1 MLHLTDRFSPAKY
14 NMSHDTYNRC
24 SYIEIHLEQFEPIM
38 SRYGQLAAL
47 LQQQIERGVWQ
58 PGERIPSI
66 RQSCKTHNLS
76 PMTVLQ
82 AYQLLE
88 SRGLIL
94 ARPQSGY
101 YVKAAPSPL
110 RASAPQQAHYSGSVD
125 INDLVFE
132 VLQASKSREL
142 VPLGMAVA
150 DPALFPHPQLGRALA
165 SCMRRLDPFSTVA
178 DLPPGNEALRR
189 AIAQRY
195 AGDGLAVDPQQI
207 IITTGAMEALSLGLQ
222 VLTEPGDW
230 VVVETPTFY
239 GALQAIERLKLNA
252 VEIPVIPGVGIDLAL
267 LAEALA
273 QRPIKACWLMGN
285 VQHPLGHTMP
295 DGHKQ
300 ALMALLNAH
309 EVPLVEDDVYAELY
323 FGRER
328 PRPIKYWDA
337 RGESLLCSS
346 FSKCL
351 APGFR
356 VGWVVAGRHAERV
369 QRLQL
374 MSTLSTNVPSQL
386 ALADMLLNGGVDAH
400 FRRLRHT
407 LAQRQQQMRA
417 ALLHLFPDEVR
428 ISAPDGGHFLWLEFD
443 PRLDSRS
450 LHVQALSC
458 GFSLAPGALFSSQGM
473 HNHCLRLNSSHPW
486 SPQQE
491 AALARLAE
499 LIHQQLA
506 VAPAKNNKA
515 P

>member
-1 MLHLTDRFSPAKY
+1 
-14 NMSHDTYNRC
+14 MSLY
-24 SYIEIHLEQFEPIM
+24 Q
-38 SRYGQLAAL
+38 QLADR
-47 LQQQIERGVWQ
+47 LQSQIDDGIWQ

-66 RQSCKTHNLS
+66 RQSCKTHGLS

-88 SRGLIL
+88 SQGRIL

-101 YVKAAPSPL
+101 YVKAASPQVVQHTPS
-110 RASAPQQAHYSGSVD
+110 QTHYSGSVD

-132 VLQASKSREL
+132 VLQASKSRDL
-142 VPLGMAVA
+142 VPLGMSVA
-150 DPALFPHPQLGRALA
+150 DPTLFPHPQLGRALA
-165 SCMRRLDPFSTVA
+165 SCMRKLDPFSTVA

-195 AGDGLAVDPQQI
+195 ASDGVAVNPQEI
-207 IITTGAMEALSLGLQ
+207 IITTGAMEALSLSLQ

-230 VVVETPTFY
+230 VVVESPTFY
-239 GALQAIERLKLNA
+239 GALQAIERLKLKA

-267 LAEALA
+267 LEDALT
-273 QRPIKACWLMGN
+273 RIPVKACWLMGN

-295 DGHKQ
+295 DSHK
-300 ALMALLNAH
+300 ARLMALLNSH
-309 EVPLVEDDVYAELY
+309 GVPLVEDDVYAEVY

-328 PRPIKYWDA
+328 PKPIRHWDL
-337 RGESLLCSS
+337 RGGSLLCSS

-356 VGWVVAGRHAERV
+356 VGWVVAGPHAERV

-386 ALADMLLNGGVDAH
+386 ALAEMLRQGGVDAH

-417 ALLHLFPDEVR
+417 ALQRLLPSEVR
-428 ISAPDGGHFLWLEFD
+428 ISSPDGGYFLWLELPAHF
-443 PRLDSRS
+443 DSRA
-450 LHVQALSC
+450 LHAKALGS
-458 GFSLAPGALFSSQGM
+458 GFSVAPGALFSSQGQ

-486 SPQQE
+486 SEQLEQALTRL
-491 AALARLAE
+491 AALIAA
-499 LIHQQLA
+499 QLGE
-506 VAPAKNNKA
+506 K
-515 P
+515 

>member
-1 MLHLTDRFSPAKY
+1 
-14 NMSHDTYNRC
+14 MSLY
-24 SYIEIHLEQFEPIM
+24 Q
-38 SRYGQLAAL
+38 QLADR
-47 LQQQIERGVWQ
+47 LQSQIDDGIWQ

-66 RQSCKTHNLS
+66 RQSCKTHGLS

-88 SRGLIL
+88 SQGRIL

-101 YVKAAPSPL
+101 YVKAASPQVVQHTPS
-110 RASAPQQAHYSGSVD
+110 QTHYSGSVD

-132 VLQASKSREL
+132 VLQASKSRDL
-142 VPLGMAVA
+142 VPLGMSVA
-150 DPALFPHPQLGRALA
+150 DPTLFPHPQLGRALA
-165 SCMRRLDPFSTVA
+165 SCMRKLDPFSTVA

-195 AGDGLAVDPQQI
+195 ASDGVAVNPQEI
-207 IITTGAMEALSLGLQ
+207 IITTGAMEALSLSLQ

-230 VVVETPTFY
+230 VVVESPTFY
-239 GALQAIERLKLNA
+239 GALQAIERLKLKA

-267 LAEALA
+267 LEDALS
-273 QRPIKACWLMGN
+273 QMPIKACWLMGN
-285 VQHPLGHTMP
+285 VQHPLGHTMS
-295 DGHKQ
+295 DSHKAQ
-300 ALMALLNAH
+300 LMALLNSH
-309 EVPLVEDDVYAELY
+309 GVPLVEDDVYAEVY

-328 PRPIKYWDA
+328 PKPIRHWDR
-337 RGESLLCSS
+337 RGDSLLCSS

-356 VGWVVAGRHAERV
+356 VGWVVAGPHAERV

-386 ALADMLLNGGVDAH
+386 ALAEMLRQGGVDAH

-417 ALLHLFPDEVR
+417 ALQRLLPDEVR
-428 ISAPDGGHFLWLEFD
+428 ISSPDGGYFLWLALPAHF
-443 PRLDSRS
+443 DSRA
-450 LHVQALSC
+450 LHAKALGS
-458 GFSLAPGALFSSQGM
+458 GFSVAPGALFSSQGQ

-486 SPQQE
+486 SEQLEQ
-491 AALARLAE
+491 ALTRLAE
-499 LIHQQLA
+499 LIAAQLGE
-506 VAPAKNNKA
+506 K
-515 P
+515 

>member
-1 MLHLTDRFSPAKY
+1 MPLY
-14 NMSHDTYNRC
+14 
-24 SYIEIHLEQFEPIM
+24 Q
-38 SRYGQLAAL
+38 QLA
-47 LQQQIERGVWQ
+47 ERLSCEIDDGIWQ

-66 RQSCKTHNLS
+66 RQSCKNHNLS

-88 SRGLIL
+88 SQGRIL

-101 YVKAAPSPL
+101 YVKATSPKVAHHPP
-110 RASAPQQAHYSGSVD
+110 RQTHYSGSVD

-142 VPLGMAVA
+142 VPLGMSVA
-150 DPALFPHPQLGRALA
+150 DPTLFPHPQLGRALA

-195 AGDGLAVDPQQI
+195 ASEGLAVDPGEI
-207 IITTGAMEALSLGLQ
+207 IITTGAMEALSLSLQ

-230 VVVETPTFY
+230 VVVESPTFY
-239 GALQAIERLKLNA
+239 GALQTIERLKLKA
-252 VEIPVIPGVGIDLAL
+252 VEIPVIPGVGIDLAQL
-267 LAEALA
+267 EDALICM
-273 QRPIKACWLMGN
+273 PVKACWLMGN

-295 DGHKQ
+295 DEHKQ
-300 ALMALLNAH
+300 ALMTLLNEH
-309 EVPLVEDDVYAELY
+309 GVPLVEDDVYAEVY

-328 PRPIKYWDA
+328 PRPIKYWDK
-337 RGESLLCSS
+337 RDDSLLCSS

-386 ALADMLLNGGVDAH
+386 ALAEMLRQGGVDAH

-417 ALLHLFPDEVR
+417 ALLRLLPGEVS
-428 ISAPDGGHFLWLEFD
+428 ISSPDGGYFLWLEFD

-450 LHVQALSC
+450 LHARALAS
-458 GFSLAPGALFSSQGM
+458 GFSLAPGALFSSKGL
-473 HNHCLRLNSSHPW
+473 HNHCLRLNSSHHW
-486 SPQQE
+486 SDQLE
-491 AALARLAE
+491 AALTRLAE
-499 LIHQQLA
+499 LIHQQLDA
-506 VAPAKNNKA
+506 IPPKNNKA

>member
-1 MLHLTDRFSPAKY
+1 MPLY
-14 NMSHDTYNRC
+14 
-24 SYIEIHLEQFEPIM
+24 Q
-38 SRYGQLAAL
+38 QLA
-47 LQQQIERGVWQ
+47 ERLSCEIDDGIWQ

-66 RQSCKTHNLS
+66 RQSCKNHNLS

-88 SRGLIL
+88 SQGRIL

-101 YVKAAPSPL
+101 YVKAASPKV
-110 RASAPQQAHYSGSVD
+110 AHHPPCQTHYSGSVD

-142 VPLGMAVA
+142 VPLGMSVA
-150 DPALFPHPQLGRALA
+150 DPTLFPHPQLGRALA

-195 AGDGLAVDPQQI
+195 ASEGLAVDPGEI
-207 IITTGAMEALSLGLQ
+207 IITTGAMEALSLSLQ

-230 VVVETPTFY
+230 VVVESPTFY
-239 GALQAIERLKLNA
+239 GALQTIERLKLKA
-252 VEIPVIPGVGIDLAL
+252 VEIPVIPGVGIDLAQL
-267 LAEALA
+267 EDALICM
-273 QRPIKACWLMGN
+273 PVKACWLMGN

-295 DGHKQ
+295 DEHKQ
-300 ALMALLNAH
+300 ALMTLLNEH
-309 EVPLVEDDVYAELY
+309 GVPLVEDDVYAEVY

-328 PRPIKYWDA
+328 PRPIKYWDK
-337 RGESLLCSS
+337 RDDSLLCSS

-386 ALADMLLNGGVDAH
+386 ALAEMLRQGGVDAH

-417 ALLHLFPDEVR
+417 ALLRLLPGEVS
-428 ISAPDGGHFLWLEFD
+428 ISSPDGGYFLWLEFD
-443 PRLDSRS
+443 SRLDSRA
-450 LHVQALSC
+450 LHARALAS
-458 GFSLAPGALFSSQGM
+458 GFSLAPGALFSSKGL

-486 SPQQE
+486 SEQLE
-491 AALARLAE
+491 GALTRLAE
-499 LIHQQLA
+499 LIHQQLDA
-506 VAPAKNNKA
+506 IPPKNNKA

>member
-1 MLHLTDRFSPAKY
+1 
-14 NMSHDTYNRC
+14 MSLY
-24 SYIEIHLEQFEPIM
+24 Q
-38 SRYGQLAAL
+38 QLADR
-47 LQQQIERGVWQ
+47 LQSQIDDGIWQ

-66 RQSCKTHNLS
+66 RQSCKTHGLS

-88 SRGLIL
+88 SQGRIL

-101 YVKAAPSPL
+101 YVKAASPQVVQHTPS
-110 RASAPQQAHYSGSVD
+110 QTHYSGSVD

-132 VLQASKSREL
+132 VLQASKSRDL
-142 VPLGMAVA
+142 VPLGMSVA
-150 DPALFPHPQLGRALA
+150 DPTLFPHPQLGRALA
-165 SCMRRLDPFSTVA
+165 SCMRKLDPFSTVA

-195 AGDGLAVDPQQI
+195 ASDGVAVNPQEI
-207 IITTGAMEALSLGLQ
+207 IITTGAMEALSLSLQ

-230 VVVETPTFY
+230 VVVESPTFY
-239 GALQAIERLKLNA
+239 GALQAIERLKLKA

-267 LAEALA
+267 LEDALT
-273 QRPIKACWLMGN
+273 RIPVKACWLMGN

-295 DGHKQ
+295 DSHK
-300 ALMALLNAH
+300 ARLMALLNSH
-309 EVPLVEDDVYAELY
+309 GVPLVEDDVYAEVY

-328 PRPIKYWDA
+328 PKPIRHWDQH
-337 RGESLLCSS
+337 GDSLLCSS

-356 VGWVVAGRHAERV
+356 VGWVVAGPHAERV

-386 ALADMLLNGGVDAH
+386 ALAEMLRQGGVDAH

-417 ALLHLFPDEVR
+417 ALQRLLPDEVR
-428 ISAPDGGHFLWLEFD
+428 ISSPDGGYFLWLALPAHF
-443 PRLDSRS
+443 DSRA
-450 LHVQALSC
+450 LHAKALGS
-458 GFSLAPGALFSSQGM
+458 GFSVAPGALFSSQGQ

-486 SPQQE
+486 SEQLEQALTRL
-491 AALARLAE
+491 AALIAA
-499 LIHQQLA
+499 QLGE
-506 VAPAKNNKA
+506 K
-515 P
+515 

>member
-1 MLHLTDRFSPAKY
+1 
-14 NMSHDTYNRC
+14 MSLYR
-24 SYIEIHLEQFEPIM
+24 
-38 SRYGQLAAL
+38 QLADR
-47 LQQQIERGVWQ
+47 LQHQIDTGIWQ

-66 RQSCKTHNLS
+66 RQSCKTHGLS

-88 SRGLIL
+88 SQGRIL

-101 YVKAAPSPL
+101 YVKAAPSRL
-110 RASAPQQAHYSGSVD
+110 QHYAPQQTHYSGSVD

-142 VPLGMAVA
+142 VPLGMSVA
-150 DPALFPHPQLGRALA
+150 DPTLFPHPQLGRALA
-165 SCMRRLDPFSTVA
+165 SCMRKLDPFSTVA

-195 AGDGLAVDPQQI
+195 ASDGLAVDPQEI
-207 IITTGAMEALSLGLQ
+207 IITTGAMEALSLSLQ

-239 GALQAIERLKLNA
+239 GALQAIERLKLKA
-252 VEIPVIPGVGIDLAL
+252 VEIPVIPGVGIDLAQL
-267 LAEALA
+267 SEALA

-295 DGHKQ
+295 DEHKRE
-300 ALMALLNAH
+300 LMLLLNTHDVA
-309 EVPLVEDDVYAELY
+309 LVEDDVYAEVY

-328 PRPIKYWDA
+328 PRPIKYWDT
-337 RGESLLCSS
+337 RGQSLLCSS

-356 VGWVVAGRHAERV
+356 VGWVVAGPHAERI

-386 ALADMLLNGGVDAH
+386 ALAEMLRQGGVDAH

-417 ALLHLFPDEVR
+417 ALLRLFPDEVR
-428 ISAPDGGHFLWLEFD
+428 ISAPDGGYFLWLEFA
-443 PRLDSRS
+443 PRLDSRA
-450 LHVQALSC
+450 LHARALTC
-458 GFSLAPGALFSSQGM
+458 GFSLAPGALFSSQGQY
-473 HNHCLRLNSSHPW
+473 NHCLRLNSSHPW
-486 SPQQE
+486 SEQLE
-491 AALARLAE
+491 SALIKLAG
-499 LIHQQLA
+499 LIDATLKQSSSYE
-506 VAPAKNNKA
+506 
-515 P
+515 

>member
-1 MLHLTDRFSPAKY
+1 
-14 NMSHDTYNRC
+14 MSLY
-24 SYIEIHLEQFEPIM
+24 Q
-38 SRYGQLAAL
+38 QLADR
-47 LQQQIERGVWQ
+47 LQSQIDDGIWQ

-66 RQSCKTHNLS
+66 RQSCKTHGLS

-88 SRGLIL
+88 SQGRIL

-101 YVKAAPSPL
+101 YVKAASPQLVQHTPS
-110 RASAPQQAHYSGSVD
+110 QTHYSGSVD

-132 VLQASKSREL
+132 VLQASKSRDL
-142 VPLGMAVA
+142 VPLGMSVA
-150 DPALFPHPQLGRALA
+150 DPTLFPHPQLGRALA
-165 SCMRRLDPFSTVA
+165 SCMRKLDPFSTVA

-195 AGDGLAVDPQQI
+195 ASDGVAVNPQEI
-207 IITTGAMEALSLGLQ
+207 IITTGAMEALSLSLQ

-230 VVVETPTFY
+230 VVVESPTFY
-239 GALQAIERLKLNA
+239 GALQAIERLKLKA
-252 VEIPVIPGVGIDLAL
+252 VEIPVIPGVGIDLDL
-267 LAEALA
+267 LADALS
-273 QRPIKACWLMGN
+273 QMPIKACWLMGN

-295 DGHKQ
+295 DSHK
-300 ALMALLNAH
+300 ARLMALLNSH
-309 EVPLVEDDVYAELY
+309 GVPLVEDDVYAEVY

-328 PRPIKYWDA
+328 PKPIRHWDQH
-337 RGESLLCSS
+337 GDSLLCSS

-356 VGWVVAGRHAERV
+356 VGWVVAGLHAERV

-386 ALADMLLNGGVDAH
+386 ALAEMLRQGGVDAH

-417 ALLHLFPDEVR
+417 ALQRLLPDEVR
-428 ISAPDGGHFLWLEFD
+428 ISSPDGGYFLWLALPAHF
-443 PRLDSRS
+443 DSRA
-450 LHVQALSC
+450 LHAKALGS
-458 GFSLAPGALFSSQGM
+458 GFSVAPGALFSSQGQ

-486 SPQQE
+486 SEQLEQALTRL
-491 AALARLAE
+491 AALIAA
-499 LIHQQLA
+499 QLGE
-506 VAPAKNNKA
+506 K
-515 P
+515 

>member
-1 MLHLTDRFSPAKY
+1 
-14 NMSHDTYNRC
+14 MSLY
-24 SYIEIHLEQFEPIM
+24 Q
-38 SRYGQLAAL
+38 QLADR
-47 LQQQIERGVWQ
+47 LQSQIDDGIWQ

-66 RQSCKTHNLS
+66 RQSCKTHGLS

-88 SRGLIL
+88 SQGRIL

-101 YVKAAPSPL
+101 YVKAASPQVVQHTPS
-110 RASAPQQAHYSGSVD
+110 QTHYSGSVD

-132 VLQASKSREL
+132 VLQASKSRDL
-142 VPLGMAVA
+142 VPLGMSVA
-150 DPALFPHPQLGRALA
+150 DPTLFPHPQLGRALA
-165 SCMRRLDPFSTVA
+165 SCMRKLDPFSTVA

-195 AGDGLAVDPQQI
+195 ASDGVAVNPQEI
-207 IITTGAMEALSLGLQ
+207 IITTGAMEALSLSLQ

-230 VVVETPTFY
+230 VVVESPTFY
-239 GALQAIERLKLNA
+239 GALQAIELLKLKA

-267 LAEALA
+267 LEDALN
-273 QRPIKACWLMGN
+273 QMPVKACWLMGN

-295 DGHKQ
+295 DGHK
-300 ALMALLNAH
+300 ARLMALLNSH
-309 EVPLVEDDVYAELY
+309 GVPLVEDDVYAEVY

-328 PRPIKYWDA
+328 PKPIRHWDQ
-337 RGESLLCSS
+337 RGDSLLCSS

-356 VGWVVAGRHAERV
+356 VGWVVAGPHAERV

-386 ALADMLLNGGVDAH
+386 ALAEMLRQGGVDAH

-417 ALLHLFPDEVR
+417 ALLRLLPGEVN
-428 ISAPDGGHFLWLEFD
+428 ISSPDGGYFLWLELPAHF
-443 PRLDSRS
+443 DSRA
-450 LHVQALSC
+450 LHAQALGS
-458 GFSLAPGALFSSQGM
+458 GFSVAPGALFSSQGQ

-486 SPQQE
+486 SEQLEQALTRL
-491 AALARLAE
+491 AALIAA
-499 LIHQQLA
+499 QLGE
-506 VAPAKNNKA
+506 K
-515 P
+515 

>member
-1 MLHLTDRFSPAKY
+1 MSLYRELADR
-14 NMSHDTYNRC
+14 
-24 SYIEIHLEQFEPIM
+24 
-38 SRYGQLAAL
+38 
-47 LQQQIERGVWQ
+47 LQHQIDDGIWQ

-66 RQSCKTHNLS
+66 RQSCKTHGLS

-88 SRGLIL
+88 SQGRIL

-101 YVKAAPSPL
+101 YVKAAPSP
-110 RASAPQQAHYSGSVD
+110 RPATAVRQPHFSGPVD

-132 VLQASKSREL
+132 VLQASKSRAL
-142 VPLGMAVA
+142 VPLGMSVA
-150 DPALFPHPQLGRALA
+150 DPTLFPHLQLGRSLA

-195 AGDGLAVDPQQI
+195 ASDGVAANPQEI
-207 IITTGAMEALSLGLQ
+207 IITTGAMEALSLSLQ

-239 GALQAIERLKLNA
+239 GALQTIERLKLKA

-267 LAEALA
+267 LADTLA
-273 QRPIKACWLMGN
+273 SMPIKACWLMGN

-295 DGHKQ
+295 ESHKQ
-300 ALMALLNAH
+300 ALMQLLNSH
-309 EVPLVEDDVYAELY
+309 GVPLVEDDVYGELY

-328 PRPIKYWDA
+328 PKPVTHWDQ
-337 RGESLLCSS
+337 RGDSLLCSS

-356 VGWVVAGRHAERV
+356 VGWVVAGPHAERV

-386 ALADMLLNGGVDAH
+386 ALADMLRQGGVDAH

-407 LAQRQQQMRA
+407 LAQRQQQMRS
-417 ALLHLFPDEVR
+417 ALQRLLPGEVR
-428 ISAPDGGHFLWLEFD
+428 ISSPDGGYFLWLEFD
-443 PRLDSRS
+443 ARLDSRA
-450 LHVQALSC
+450 LHTIAIGS
-458 GFSLAPGALFSSQGM
+458 GFSVAPGALFSSQGK

-486 SPQQE
+486 SDQLE
-491 AALARLAE
+491 GALIQLAG
-499 LIHQQLA
+499 LIAQQLGEA
-506 VAPAKNNKA
+506 IPYGKGSQAP
-515 P
+515 

>member
-1 MLHLTDRFSPAKY
+1 
-14 NMSHDTYNRC
+14 MSLY
-24 SYIEIHLEQFEPIM
+24 Q
-38 SRYGQLAAL
+38 QLADR
-47 LQQQIERGVWQ
+47 LQSQIDDGIWQ

-66 RQSCKTHNLS
+66 RQSCKTHGLS

-88 SRGLIL
+88 SQGRIL

-101 YVKAAPSPL
+101 YVKAASPQLVQHTPS
-110 RASAPQQAHYSGSVD
+110 QTHYSGSVD

-132 VLQASKSREL
+132 VLQASKSRAL
-142 VPLGMAVA
+142 VPLGMSVA
-150 DPALFPHPQLGRALA
+150 DPTLFPHPQLGRALA
-165 SCMRRLDPFSTVA
+165 SCMRKLDPFSTVA

-195 AGDGLAVDPQQI
+195 ASDGVAVNPQEI
-207 IITTGAMEALSLGLQ
+207 IITTGAMEALSLSLQ

-230 VVVETPTFY
+230 VVVESPTFY
-239 GALQAIERLKLNA
+239 GALQAIERLKLKA
-252 VEIPVIPGVGIDLAL
+252 VEIPVIPGVGIDLTLLEDAL
-267 LAEALA
+267 S
-273 QRPIKACWLMGN
+273 QMPIKACWLMGN

-295 DGHKQ
+295 DGHK
-300 ALMALLNAH
+300 ARLMALLNSH
-309 EVPLVEDDVYAELY
+309 GVPLVEDDVYAEVY

-328 PRPIKYWDA
+328 PKPIRHWDQ
-337 RGESLLCSS
+337 RGDSLLCSS

-356 VGWVVAGRHAERV
+356 VGWVVAGPHAERI

-386 ALADMLLNGGVDAH
+386 ALAEMLRQGGVDAH

-417 ALLHLFPDEVR
+417 ALQRLLPGEVR
-428 ISAPDGGHFLWLEFD
+428 ISSPDGGYFLWLALPAHF
-443 PRLDSRS
+443 DSRA
-450 LHVQALSC
+450 LHAKALGS
-458 GFSLAPGALFSSQGM
+458 GFSVAPGALFSSQGQ

-486 SPQQE
+486 SEQLEQALTRL
-491 AALARLAE
+491 AALIAA
-499 LIHQQLA
+499 QLGE
-506 VAPAKNNKA
+506 K
-515 P
+515 

>member
-1 MLHLTDRFSPAKY
+1 
-14 NMSHDTYNRC
+14 MSLYR
-24 SYIEIHLEQFEPIM
+24 
-38 SRYGQLAAL
+38 QLADR
-47 LQQQIERGVWQ
+47 LQHQIDTGIWQ

-66 RQSCKTHNLS
+66 RQSCKTHGLS

-88 SRGLIL
+88 SQGRIL

-101 YVKAAPSPL
+101 YVKAAPSRL
-110 RASAPQQAHYSGSVD
+110 QHYAPQQTHYSGSVD

-132 VLQASKSREL
+132 VLQASKSRAL
-142 VPLGMAVA
+142 VPLGMSVA
-150 DPALFPHPQLGRALA
+150 DPTLFPHPQLGRALA
-165 SCMRRLDPFSTVA
+165 SCMRKLDPFSTVA

-195 AGDGLAVDPQQI
+195 ASDGLAVDPQEI
-207 IITTGAMEALSLGLQ
+207 IITTGAMEALSLSLQ

-239 GALQAIERLKLNA
+239 GALQAIERLKLKA
-252 VEIPVIPGVGIDLAL
+252 VEIPVIPGVGIDLAQL
-267 LAEALA
+267 SEALA

-295 DGHKQ
+295 DEHKRE
-300 ALMALLNAH
+300 LMLLLNTHDVA
-309 EVPLVEDDVYAELY
+309 LVEDDVYAEVY

-328 PRPIKYWDA
+328 PRPIKYWDT
-337 RGESLLCSS
+337 RGQSLLCSS

-356 VGWVVAGRHAERV
+356 VGWVVAGPHAERI

-374 MSTLSTNVPSQL
+374 MSTLSANVPSQL
-386 ALADMLLNGGVDAH
+386 ALAEMLRQGGVDAH

-417 ALLHLFPDEVR
+417 ALLRLFPDEVR
-428 ISAPDGGHFLWLEFD
+428 ISAPDGGYFLWLEFD
-443 PRLDSRS
+443 PRLDSRA
-450 LHVQALSC
+450 LHARALTC
-458 GFSLAPGALFSSQGM
+458 GFSLAPGALFSSQGQY
-473 HNHCLRLNSSHPW
+473 NHCLRLNSSHPW
-486 SPQQE
+486 SEQLE
-491 AALARLAE
+491 SALIKLAG
-499 LIHQQLA
+499 LIDATLKQSSSYE
-506 VAPAKNNKA
+506 
-515 P
+515 

>member
-1 MLHLTDRFSPAKY
+1 
-14 NMSHDTYNRC
+14 MSLYR
-24 SYIEIHLEQFEPIM
+24 
-38 SRYGQLAAL
+38 QLADR
-47 LQQQIERGVWQ
+47 LQHQIDTGIWQ

-66 RQSCKTHNLS
+66 RQSCKTHGLS

-88 SRGLIL
+88 SQGRIL

-101 YVKAAPSPL
+101 YVKAAPSRL
-110 RASAPQQAHYSGSVD
+110 QHYAPQQTHYSGSVD

-142 VPLGMAVA
+142 VPLGMSVA
-150 DPALFPHPQLGRALA
+150 DPTLFPHPQLGRALA
-165 SCMRRLDPFSTVA
+165 SCMRKLDPFSTVA

-195 AGDGLAVDPQQI
+195 ASDGLAVDPQEI
-207 IITTGAMEALSLGLQ
+207 IITTGAMEALSLSLQ

-239 GALQAIERLKLNA
+239 GALQAIERLKLKA

-295 DGHKQ
+295 DDHKRG
-300 ALMALLNAH
+300 LMQLLNTHDVA
-309 EVPLVEDDVYAELY
+309 LVEDDVYAEVY

-356 VGWVVAGRHAERV
+356 VGWVVAGPHAERI

-386 ALADMLLNGGVDAH
+386 ALAQMLLNGGVDAH

-417 ALLHLFPDEVR
+417 ALLRLFPDEVR

-443 PRLDSRS
+443 TRLDSRA
-450 LHVQALSC
+450 LHARALTC

-486 SPQQE
+486 SEQLE
-491 AALARLAE
+491 SALIKLAG
-499 LIHQQLA
+499 LIDATLKQSSSYE
-506 VAPAKNNKA
+506 
-515 P
+515 

>member
-1 MLHLTDRFSPAKY
+1 
-14 NMSHDTYNRC
+14 MSLYR
-24 SYIEIHLEQFEPIM
+24 
-38 SRYGQLAAL
+38 QLADR
-47 LQQQIERGVWQ
+47 LQHQIDTGIWQ

-66 RQSCKTHNLS
+66 RQSCKTHGLS

-88 SRGLIL
+88 SQGRIL

-101 YVKAAPSPL
+101 YVKAAPS
-110 RASAPQQAHYSGSVD
+110 RQQSATQSEPHYSGSVD

-142 VPLGMAVA
+142 VPLGMSVA
-150 DPALFPHPQLGRALA
+150 DPTLFPHPQLGRALA
-165 SCMRRLDPFSTVA
+165 SCMRKLDPFSTVA

-195 AGDGLAVDPQQI
+195 ASDGLAVDPQEI
-207 IITTGAMEALSLGLQ
+207 IITTGAMEALSLSLQ

-239 GALQAIERLKLNA
+239 GALQAIERLKLKA

-273 QRPIKACWLMGN
+273 ERPIRACWLMGN
-285 VQHPLGHTMP
+285 VQHPLGHSMP
-295 DGHKQ
+295 DEHKRG
-300 ALMALLNAH
+300 LMQLLNTHGVA
-309 EVPLVEDDVYAELY
+309 LVEDDVYAEIY
-323 FGRER
+323 VGRER

-356 VGWVVAGRHAERV
+356 VGWVVAGPHAERI

-386 ALADMLLNGGVDAH
+386 ALAQMLLNGGVDAH

-417 ALLHLFPDEVR
+417 ALLRLFPDEVR
-428 ISAPDGGHFLWLEFD
+428 ISSPDGGYFLWLEFD
-443 PRLDSRS
+443 TRLDSRA
-450 LHVQALSC
+450 LHARALAS
-458 GFSLAPGALFSSQGM
+458 GFSVAPGALFSSQGQ

-486 SPQQE
+486 SPQLE
-491 AALARLAE
+491 AALIKLAG
-499 LIHQQLA
+499 LIDATLKQSSSYE
-506 VAPAKNNKA
+506 
-515 P
+515 

>member
-1 MLHLTDRFSPAKY
+1 
-14 NMSHDTYNRC
+14 MSLY
-24 SYIEIHLEQFEPIM
+24 Q
-38 SRYGQLAAL
+38 QLADR
-47 LQQQIERGVWQ
+47 LQSQIDDGIWQ

-66 RQSCKTHNLS
+66 RQSCKTHGLS

-88 SRGLIL
+88 SQGRIL

-101 YVKAAPSPL
+101 YVKAASPQLVQHTPS
-110 RASAPQQAHYSGSVD
+110 QTHYSGSVD

-132 VLQASKSREL
+132 VLQASKSRDL
-142 VPLGMAVA
+142 VPLGMSVA
-150 DPALFPHPQLGRALA
+150 DPTLFPHPQLGRALA
-165 SCMRRLDPFSTVA
+165 SCMRKLDPFSTVA

-195 AGDGLAVDPQQI
+195 ASDGLAVSPQEI
-207 IITTGAMEALSLGLQ
+207 IITTGAMEALSLSLQ

-230 VVVETPTFY
+230 VVVESPTFY

-300 ALMALLNAH
+300 ALMQLLSQH
-309 EVPLVEDDVYAELY
+309 EVPLVEDDVYADLY

-328 PRPIKYWDA
+328 PKPLKCWDV
-337 RGESLLCSS
+337 RGDSLLCSS

-356 VGWVVAGRHAERV
+356 VGWVVAGPHAERI

-386 ALADMLLNGGVDAH
+386 ALAEMLRQGGVDAH

-417 ALLHLFPDEVR
+417 ALQRLLPDEVQ
-428 ISAPDGGHFLWLEFD
+428 ISSPDGGYFLWLEFD
-443 PRLDSRS
+443 PRLDSRA
-450 LHVQALSC
+450 LHVQALAS
-458 GFSLAPGALFSSQGM
+458 GFSLAPGALFSSKGL

-486 SPQQE
+486 SEQLE
-491 AALARLAE
+491 AALIRLAE
-499 LIHQQLA
+499 LIHRQLA
-506 VAPAKNNKA
+506 VIPTKNNTA

>member
-1 MLHLTDRFSPAKY
+1 
-14 NMSHDTYNRC
+14 
-24 SYIEIHLEQFEPIM
+24 M
-38 SRYGQLAAL
+38 SRYGQLADQ
-47 LQQQIERGVWQ
+47 LQQQIESGVWRA
-58 PGERIPSI
+58 GERIPSI

-88 SRGLIL
+88 SRGLVL

-101 YVKAAPSPL
+101 YVKAAASPQ
-110 RASAPQQAHYSGSVD
+110 RISAPRQARYSGSVD

-150 DPALFPHPQLGRALA
+150 DPALFPHPQLGRALG

-178 DLPPGNEALRR
+178 DLPPGNEILRR
-189 AIAQRY
+189 AIARRY
-195 AGDGLAVDPQQI
+195 ADDGLAVDPQEI
-207 IITTGAMEALSLGLQ
+207 IITTGAMEALSLSLQ

-230 VVVETPTFY
+230 VVVESPTFY
-239 GALQAIERLKLNA
+239 GALQAIERLKLNV
-252 VEIPVIPGVGIDLAL
+252 VEIPVRPGVGIDLAL
-267 LAEALA
+267 LAQALA
-273 QRPIKACWLMGN
+273 ERPIKACWLMGN

-295 DGHKQ
+295 DGHKE
-300 ALMALLNAH
+300 ALMQLLNAH
-309 EVPLVEDDVYAELY
+309 RVPLVEDDVYAELY

-328 PRPIKYWDA
+328 PRPIKCWDA
-337 RGESLLCSS
+337 RGESLLCGS

-356 VGWVVAGRHAERV
+356 VGWVVAGAHAERI

-374 MSTLSTNVPSQL
+374 ISTLSTNVPSQL
-386 ALADMLLNGGVDAH
+386 ALADMLRQGGVDAH

-417 ALLHLFPDEVR
+417 ALLRLFPEAR
-428 ISAPDGGHFLWLEFD
+428 ISAPDGGYFLWLEFD
-443 PRLDSRS
+443 HRLDSRA
-450 LHVQALSC
+450 LHTQALAC
-458 GFSLAPGALFSSQGM
+458 GFSLAPGALFSSQGQ

-486 SPQQE
+486 SPALE
-491 AALARLAE
+491 EALARLAA
-499 LIHQQLA
+499 LIHQQLGTGQG
-506 VAPAKNNKA
+506 
-515 P
+515 

>member
-1 MLHLTDRFSPAKY
+1 
-14 NMSHDTYNRC
+14 MSLY
-24 SYIEIHLEQFEPIM
+24 Q
-38 SRYGQLAAL
+38 QLADR
-47 LQQQIERGVWQ
+47 LQSQIDDGIWQ

-66 RQSCKTHNLS
+66 RQSCKTHGLS

-88 SRGLIL
+88 SQGRIL

-101 YVKAAPSPL
+101 YVKAASPQVVQHTPS
-110 RASAPQQAHYSGSVD
+110 QTHYSGSVD

-132 VLQASKSREL
+132 VLQASKSRDL
-142 VPLGMAVA
+142 VPLGMSVA
-150 DPALFPHPQLGRALA
+150 DPTLFPHPQLGRALA
-165 SCMRRLDPFSTVA
+165 SCMRKLDPFSTLA

-195 AGDGLAVDPQQI
+195 ASDGVAVNPQEI
-207 IITTGAMEALSLGLQ
+207 IITTGAMEALSLSLQ

-230 VVVETPTFY
+230 VVVESPTFY
-239 GALQAIERLKLNA
+239 GALQAIERLKLKA

-267 LAEALA
+267 LEDALS
-273 QRPIKACWLMGN
+273 QMPIKACWLMGN

-295 DGHKQ
+295 DGHKAQ
-300 ALMALLNAH
+300 LMALLNSH
-309 EVPLVEDDVYAELY
+309 WVPLVEDDVYAEVY

-328 PRPIKYWDA
+328 PKPIKHWDQ
-337 RGESLLCSS
+337 RGDSLLCSS

-356 VGWVVAGRHAERV
+356 VGWVVAGPHAERV

-386 ALADMLLNGGVDAH
+386 ALAEMLRQGGVDAH

-417 ALLHLFPDEVR
+417 ALQRLLPDEVR
-428 ISAPDGGHFLWLEFD
+428 ISSPDGGYFLWLALPAHF
-443 PRLDSRS
+443 DSRA
-450 LHVQALSC
+450 LHAKALGS
-458 GFSLAPGALFSSQGM
+458 GFSVAPGALFSSQGQ

-486 SPQQE
+486 SEQLEQALTRL
-491 AALARLAE
+491 AALIAA
-499 LIHQQLA
+499 QLGE
-506 VAPAKNNKA
+506 K
-515 P
+515 

>member
-1 MLHLTDRFSPAKY
+1 
-14 NMSHDTYNRC
+14 MSLYR
-24 SYIEIHLEQFEPIM
+24 
-38 SRYGQLAAL
+38 QLADR
-47 LQQQIERGVWQ
+47 LQHQIDTGIWQ

-66 RQSCKTHNLS
+66 RQSCKTHGLS

-88 SRGLIL
+88 SQGRVL

-101 YVKAAPSPL
+101 YVKAAPSRL
-110 RASAPQQAHYSGSVD
+110 QHYAPQQTHYSGSVD

-142 VPLGMAVA
+142 VPLGMSVA
-150 DPALFPHPQLGRALA
+150 DPTLFPHPQLGRALA
-165 SCMRRLDPFSTVA
+165 SCMRKLDPFSTVA

-195 AGDGLAVDPQQI
+195 ASDGLAVDPQEI
-207 IITTGAMEALSLGLQ
+207 IITTGAMEALSLSLQ

-239 GALQAIERLKLNA
+239 GALQAIERLKLKA

-273 QRPIKACWLMGN
+273 ERPIKACWLMGN

-295 DGHKQ
+295 DDHKRG
-300 ALMALLNAH
+300 LMQLLNTHGVA
-309 EVPLVEDDVYAELY
+309 LVEDDVYAEVY

-356 VGWVVAGRHAERV
+356 VGWVVAGPHAERI

-386 ALADMLLNGGVDAH
+386 ALAQMLLNGGVDAH

-417 ALLHLFPDEVR
+417 ALLRLFPDEVR

-443 PRLDSRS
+443 PCLDSRA
-450 LHVQALSC
+450 LHARALTC

-486 SPQQE
+486 SEQLE
-491 AALARLAE
+491 SALIKLAG
-499 LIHQQLA
+499 LIDATLKQSSSYE
-506 VAPAKNNKA
+506 
-515 P
+515 

>member
-1 MLHLTDRFSPAKY
+1 
-14 NMSHDTYNRC
+14 
-24 SYIEIHLEQFEPIM
+24 M
-38 SRYGQLAAL
+38 SRYGQLADQ
-47 LQQQIERGVWQ
+47 LQQQIESGVWRA
-58 PGERIPSI
+58 GERIPSI

-88 SRGLIL
+88 SRGLVL

-101 YVKAAPSPL
+101 YVKAAASPQ
-110 RASAPQQAHYSGSVD
+110 RIGAPQQARYSGSVD

-150 DPALFPHPQLGRALA
+150 DPALFPHPQLGRALG

-178 DLPPGNEALRR
+178 DLPPGNETLRR
-189 AIAQRY
+189 AIARRY
-195 AGDGLAVDPQQI
+195 ADDGLAVDPQEI
-207 IITTGAMEALSLGLQ
+207 IITTGAMEALSLSLQ
-222 VLTEPGDW
+222 ELTEPGDW
-230 VVVETPTFY
+230 VVVESPTFY
-239 GALQAIERLKLNA
+239 GALQAIERLQLKA

-267 LAEALA
+267 LAQALA
-273 QRPIKACWLMGN
+273 ERPIKACWLMGN

-295 DGHKQ
+295 DGHKE
-300 ALMALLNAH
+300 ALMQLLNAH
-309 EVPLVEDDVYAELY
+309 GVALVEDDVYAELY

-328 PRPIKYWDA
+328 PRPIKCWDA
-337 RGESLLCSS
+337 RGQSLLCGS

-356 VGWVVAGRHAERV
+356 VGWVVAGPHAERI

-374 MSTLSTNVPSQL
+374 ISTLSTNVPSQL
-386 ALADMLLNGGVDAH
+386 ALADMLRQGGVDAH
-400 FRRLRHT
+400 FRRLRHN

-417 ALLHLFPDEVR
+417 ALLRLFPEEVR
-428 ISAPDGGHFLWLEFD
+428 ISAPDGGYFLWLEFA
-443 PRLDSRS
+443 PRLDGRT
-450 LHVQALSC
+450 LHTQALAC
-458 GFSLAPGALFSSQGM
+458 GFSLAPGALFSSQGQ

-486 SPQQE
+486 SPALE

-499 LIHQQLA
+499 LIHRQLGTGQG
-506 VAPAKNNKA
+506 
-515 P
+515 

>member
-1 MLHLTDRFSPAKY
+1 MPLY
-14 NMSHDTYNRC
+14 
-24 SYIEIHLEQFEPIM
+24 Q
-38 SRYGQLAAL
+38 QLA
-47 LQQQIERGVWQ
+47 ERLSREIDDGIWQ

-66 RQSCKTHNLS
+66 RQSCKTHHLS

-88 SRGLIL
+88 SQGRIL

-101 YVKAAPSPL
+101 YVKAASPKVAHHTPS
-110 RASAPQQAHYSGSVD
+110 QTHYSGSVD

-132 VLQASKSREL
+132 VLQASKSRAL
-142 VPLGMAVA
+142 VPLGMSVA
-150 DPALFPHPQLGRALA
+150 DPTLFPHPQLGRALA
-165 SCMRRLDPFSTVA
+165 SCMRKLDPFSTVA

-195 AGDGLAVDPQQI
+195 ASDGVAVNPQEI
-207 IITTGAMEALSLGLQ
+207 IITTGAMEALSLSLQ
-222 VLTEPGDW
+222 VLTEPDDW
-230 VVVETPTFY
+230 VVVESPTFY
-239 GALQAIERLKLNA
+239 GALQAIERLKLKA

-267 LAEALA
+267 LEDALT
-273 QRPIKACWLMGN
+273 RIPVKACWLMGN

-295 DGHKQ
+295 DGHKAQ
-300 ALMALLNAH
+300 LMALLNSH
-309 EVPLVEDDVYAELY
+309 GVPLVEDDVYAEVY

-328 PRPIKYWDA
+328 PKPIRHWDQ
-337 RGESLLCSS
+337 RGDSLLCSS

-356 VGWVVAGRHAERV
+356 VGWVVAGPHAERV

-386 ALADMLLNGGVDAH
+386 ALAEMLRQGGVDAH

-417 ALLHLFPDEVR
+417 ALQRLLPDEVR
-428 ISAPDGGHFLWLEFD
+428 ISSPDGGYFLWLALPAHF
-443 PRLDSRS
+443 DSRA
-450 LHVQALSC
+450 LHAKALGS
-458 GFSLAPGALFSSQGM
+458 GFSVAPGALFSSQGQ

-486 SPQQE
+486 SEQLEQ
-491 AALARLAE
+491 ALFKLAE
-499 LIHQQLA
+499 LINRQIAQFT
-506 VAPAKNNKA
+506 
-515 P
+515 

>member
-1 MLHLTDRFSPAKY
+1 
-14 NMSHDTYNRC
+14 MS
-24 SYIEIHLEQFEPIM
+24 L
-38 SRYGQLAAL
+38 YGQLADQ
-47 LQQQIERGVWQ
+47 LQQQIASGVWQ
-58 PGERIPSI
+58 AGERIPSI
-66 RQSCKTHNLS
+66 RQSCKIHHLS

-110 RASAPQQAHYSGSVD
+110 LASTQQQAHYTGSVD

-142 VPLGMAVA
+142 VPLGMSVA
-150 DPALFPHPQLGRALA
+150 DPTLFPHPQLGRALA
-165 SCMRRLDPFSTVA
+165 SCMRKLDPFSTVA

-195 AGDGLAVDPQQI
+195 ASDGLAVSPQEI
-207 IITTGAMEALSLGLQ
+207 IITTGAMEALSLSLQ

-230 VVVETPTFY
+230 VVVESPTFY

-300 ALMALLNAH
+300 ALMQLLSQH
-309 EVPLVEDDVYAELY
+309 EVPLVEDDVYADLY

-328 PRPIKYWDA
+328 PKPLKCWDV
-337 RGESLLCSS
+337 RGDSLLCSS

-356 VGWVVAGRHAERV
+356 VGWVVAGPHAERI

-386 ALADMLLNGGVDAH
+386 ALAEMLRQGGVDAH

-417 ALLHLFPDEVR
+417 ALLRLFPDEVR
-428 ISAPDGGHFLWLEFD
+428 ISAPDGGYFLWLEFD
-443 PRLDSRS
+443 TRLDSRA
-450 LHVQALSC
+450 LHARALTC
-458 GFSLAPGALFSSQGM
+458 GLSLAPGALFSSQGQY
-473 HNHCLRLNSSHPW
+473 NHCLRLNSSHPW
-486 SPQQE
+486 SEQLE
-491 AALARLAE
+491 SALIKLAG
-499 LIHQQLA
+499 LIDATLKQSSSYE
-506 VAPAKNNKA
+506 
-515 P
+515 

>member
-1 MLHLTDRFSPAKY
+1 
-14 NMSHDTYNRC
+14 MSLY
-24 SYIEIHLEQFEPIM
+24 Q
-38 SRYGQLAAL
+38 QLADR
-47 LQQQIERGVWQ
+47 LQSQIDDGIWQ
-58 PGERIPSI
+58 PGDRIPSI
-66 RQSCKTHNLS
+66 RQSCKTHGLS

-88 SRGLIL
+88 SQGRIL

-101 YVKAAPSPL
+101 YVKAASPQVVQHTPS
-110 RASAPQQAHYSGSVD
+110 QTHYSGSVD

-132 VLQASKSREL
+132 VLQASKSRDL
-142 VPLGMAVA
+142 VPLGMSVA
-150 DPALFPHPQLGRALA
+150 DPTLFPHPQLGRAMA
-165 SCMRRLDPFSTVA
+165 SCMRKLDPFSTVA

-195 AGDGLAVDPQQI
+195 ASDGVAVNPQEI
-207 IITTGAMEALSLGLQ
+207 IITTGAMEALSLSLQ

-230 VVVETPTFY
+230 VVVESPTFY
-239 GALQAIERLKLNA
+239 GALQAIERLKLKA

-267 LAEALA
+267 LEDALS
-273 QRPIKACWLMGN
+273 QMPIKACWLMGN

-295 DGHKQ
+295 DTHKQ
-300 ALMALLNAH
+300 GLMALLNAH
-309 EVPLVEDDVYAELY
+309 KVPLVEDDVYAEVY

-328 PRPIKYWDA
+328 PKPIKHWDQ
-337 RGESLLCSS
+337 RGDSQLCSS

-356 VGWVVAGRHAERV
+356 VGWVVAGPHAERI

-386 ALADMLLNGGVDAH
+386 ALAEMLRQGGVDAH

-417 ALLHLFPDEVR
+417 ALQRLLPSEVR
-428 ISAPDGGHFLWLEFD
+428 ISSPDGGYFLWLELPAHF
-443 PRLDSRS
+443 DSRA
-450 LHVQALSC
+450 LHAKALGS
-458 GFSLAPGALFSSQGM
+458 GFSVAPGALFSSQGQ

-486 SPQQE
+486 SEQLEQALTRL
-491 AALARLAE
+491 AALIAA
-499 LIHQQLA
+499 QLGE
-506 VAPAKNNKA
+506 K
-515 P
+515 

>member
-1 MLHLTDRFSPAKY
+1 
-14 NMSHDTYNRC
+14 MSLY
-24 SYIEIHLEQFEPIM
+24 Q
-38 SRYGQLAAL
+38 QLADR
-47 LQQQIERGVWQ
+47 LQSQIDDGIWQ

-66 RQSCKTHNLS
+66 RQSCKTHGLS

-88 SRGLIL
+88 SQGRIL

-101 YVKAAPSPL
+101 YVKAASSQVVQHTPS
-110 RASAPQQAHYSGSVD
+110 QTHYSGSVD

-132 VLQASKSREL
+132 VLQASKSRDL
-142 VPLGMAVA
+142 VPLGMSVA
-150 DPALFPHPQLGRALA
+150 DPTLFPHPQLGRALA
-165 SCMRRLDPFSTVA
+165 SCMRKLDPFSTVA

-195 AGDGLAVDPQQI
+195 ASDGVAVNPQEI
-207 IITTGAMEALSLGLQ
+207 IITTGAMEALSLSLQ

-230 VVVETPTFY
+230 VVVESPTFY
-239 GALQAIERLKLNA
+239 GALQAIERLKLKA
-252 VEIPVIPGVGIDLAL
+252 VEIPVIPGVGIDLTLLEDAL
-267 LAEALA
+267 T
-273 QRPIKACWLMGN
+273 RIPVKACWLMGN

-295 DGHKQ
+295 DGHK
-300 ALMALLNAH
+300 ARLMALLNSH
-309 EVPLVEDDVYAELY
+309 GVPLVEDDVYAEVY

-328 PRPIKYWDA
+328 PKPIRHWDQ
-337 RGESLLCSS
+337 RGDSLLCSS

-356 VGWVVAGRHAERV
+356 VGWVVAGPHAERV

-386 ALADMLLNGGVDAH
+386 ALAEMLRQGGVDAH

-417 ALLHLFPDEVR
+417 ALQRLLPDEVR
-428 ISAPDGGHFLWLEFD
+428 ISSPDGGYFLWLALPAHF
-443 PRLDSRS
+443 DSRA
-450 LHVQALSC
+450 LHAQALGS
-458 GFSLAPGALFSSQGM
+458 GFSVAPGALFSSQGQ

-486 SPQQE
+486 SEQLEQ
-491 AALARLAE
+491 ALTRLAE
-499 LIHQQLA
+499 LIAAQLGE
-506 VAPAKNNKA
+506 K
-515 P
+515 

>member
-1 MLHLTDRFSPAKY
+1 
-14 NMSHDTYNRC
+14 MS
-24 SYIEIHLEQFEPIM
+24 L
-38 SRYGQLAAL
+38 YGQLADQ
-47 LQQQIERGVWQ
+47 LQQQITSGLWQ

-66 RQSCKTHNLS
+66 RQSCKTHGLS

-101 YVKAAPSPL
+101 YVKAAPSRPA
-110 RASAPQQAHYSGSVD
+110 ASLPQQAHYSGSVD

-150 DPALFPHPQLGRALA
+150 DPTLFPHPQLGRALA
-165 SCMRRLDPFSTVA
+165 SSMRRLDPFSTVA

-195 AGDGLAVDPQQI
+195 ASDGVAVNPQEI
-207 IITTGAMEALSLGLQ
+207 IITTGAMEALSLSLQ

-230 VVVETPTFY
+230 VVVESPTFY
-239 GALQAIERLKLNA
+239 GALQAIERLKLKA
-252 VEIPVIPGVGIDLAL
+252 VEIPVIPGVGIDLDL
-267 LAEALA
+267 LADALT
-273 QRPIKACWLMGN
+273 RIPVKACWLMGN

-295 DGHKQ
+295 DSHKAQ
-300 ALMALLNAH
+300 LMALLNSH
-309 EVPLVEDDVYAELY
+309 GVPLVEDDVYAEVY

-328 PRPIKYWDA
+328 PKPIRHWDQ
-337 RGESLLCSS
+337 RGDSLLCSS

-356 VGWVVAGRHAERV
+356 VGWVVAGPHAERV

-386 ALADMLLNGGVDAH
+386 ALAEMLRQGGVDAH

-417 ALLHLFPDEVR
+417 ALQRLLPDEVR
-428 ISAPDGGHFLWLEFD
+428 ISSPDGGYFLWLALPAHF
-443 PRLDSRS
+443 DSRA
-450 LHVQALSC
+450 LHAKALGSS
-458 GFSLAPGALFSSQGM
+458 FSVAPGALFSSQGQ

-486 SPQQE
+486 SEQLEQALTRL
-491 AALARLAE
+491 AALIAA
-499 LIHQQLA
+499 QLGE
-506 VAPAKNNKA
+506 K
-515 P
+515 

>member
-1 MLHLTDRFSPAKY
+1 MPLY
-14 NMSHDTYNRC
+14 
-24 SYIEIHLEQFEPIM
+24 Q
-38 SRYGQLAAL
+38 QLA
-47 LQQQIERGVWQ
+47 ERLSREIDDGIWQ

-66 RQSCKTHNLS
+66 RQSCKTHHLS

-88 SRGLIL
+88 SQGRIL

-101 YVKAAPSPL
+101 YVKAASPKVAHHTPS
-110 RASAPQQAHYSGSVD
+110 QTHYSGSVD

-132 VLQASKSREL
+132 VLQASKSRAL
-142 VPLGMAVA
+142 VPLGMSVA
-150 DPALFPHPQLGRALA
+150 DPTLFPHPQLGRALA
-165 SCMRRLDPFSTVA
+165 SCMRKLDPFSTVA

-195 AGDGLAVDPQQI
+195 ASDGVAVNPQEI
-207 IITTGAMEALSLGLQ
+207 IITTGAMEALSLSLQ
-222 VLTEPGDW
+222 VLTEPDDW
-230 VVVETPTFY
+230 VVVESPTFY
-239 GALQAIERLKLNA
+239 GALQAIERLKLKA

-267 LAEALA
+267 LEDALT
-273 QRPIKACWLMGN
+273 RIPVKACWLMGN

-295 DGHKQ
+295 DGHK
-300 ALMALLNAH
+300 ARLMALLNSH
-309 EVPLVEDDVYAELY
+309 GVPLVEDDVYAEVY

-328 PRPIKYWDA
+328 PKPIRHWDQ
-337 RGESLLCSS
+337 RGDSLLCSS

-356 VGWVVAGRHAERV
+356 VGWVVAGPHAERV

-386 ALADMLLNGGVDAH
+386 ALAEMLRQGGVDAH

-417 ALLHLFPDEVR
+417 ALLRLLPGEVN
-428 ISAPDGGHFLWLEFD
+428 ISSPDGGYFLWLELPAHF
-443 PRLDSRS
+443 DSRA
-450 LHVQALSC
+450 LHAQALGS
-458 GFSLAPGALFSSQGM
+458 GFSVAPGALFSSQGQ

-486 SPQQE
+486 SEQLEQALTRL
-491 AALARLAE
+491 AALIAA
-499 LIHQQLA
+499 QLGE
-506 VAPAKNNKA
+506 K
-515 P
+515 

>member
-1 MLHLTDRFSPAKY
+1 
-14 NMSHDTYNRC
+14 
-24 SYIEIHLEQFEPIM
+24 M
-38 SRYGQLAAL
+38 SRYGQLADQ
-47 LQQQIERGVWQ
+47 LQQQIESGVWRA
-58 PGERIPSI
+58 GERIPSI

-88 SRGLIL
+88 SRGLVL

-101 YVKAAPSPL
+101 YVKAAASPQ
-110 RASAPQQAHYSGSVD
+110 RISAPRQARYSGSVD

-150 DPALFPHPQLGRALA
+150 DPALFPHPQLGRALG

-178 DLPPGNEALRR
+178 DLPPGNEILRR
-189 AIAQRY
+189 AIARRY
-195 AGDGLAVDPQQI
+195 ADDGLAVDPQEI
-207 IITTGAMEALSLGLQ
+207 IITTGAMEALSLSLQ

-230 VVVETPTFY
+230 VVVESPTFY
-239 GALQAIERLKLNA
+239 GALQAIERLKLNV
-252 VEIPVIPGVGIDLAL
+252 VEIPVRPGVGIDLAL
-267 LAEALA
+267 LAQALA
-273 QRPIKACWLMGN
+273 ERPIKACWLMGN

-295 DGHKQ
+295 DGHKE
-300 ALMALLNAH
+300 ALMQLLNAH
-309 EVPLVEDDVYAELY
+309 RVPLVEDDVYAELY

-328 PRPIKYWDA
+328 PRPIKCWDA
-337 RGESLLCSS
+337 RGESLLCGS

-356 VGWVVAGRHAERV
+356 VGWVVAGAHAERI

-374 MSTLSTNVPSQL
+374 ISTLSTNVPSQL
-386 ALADMLLNGGVDAH
+386 ALADMLRQGGVDAH

-417 ALLHLFPDEVR
+417 ALLRLFPEAR
-428 ISAPDGGHFLWLEFD
+428 ISAPDGGYFLWLEFD
-443 PRLDSRS
+443 HRLDSRA
-450 LHVQALSC
+450 LHTQALAC
-458 GFSLAPGALFSSQGM
+458 GFSLAPGALFSSQGQ

-486 SPQQE
+486 SPAQE
-491 AALARLAE
+491 AALARLAA
-499 LIHQQLA
+499 LIHQQLGTDQG
-506 VAPAKNNKA
+506 
-515 P
+515 